1 MWIDGA
7 GNGINREARSSR
19 WNNNGGWHKPGMK
32 IVSCL
37 IGDARQVKKWTLF
50 GENSAL
56 PLHFGLFLDAERSSE
71 AALESECIPGKSK
84 T

>member
-1 MWIDGA
+1 
-7 GNGINREARSSR
+7 
-19 WNNNGGWHKPGMK
+19 
-32 IVSCL
+32 
-37 IGDARQVKKWTLF
+37 VKKWTLF